1 MTKFLH
7 LQSSDASNYL
17 CDECVS
23 NLTVSYAF
31 LSLLK
36 DAKHFYETRSKIE
49 VVTEEVDEEEENLEL
64 SDVESDNL
72 NETENVDVK
81 SELNILTQSS
91 LTSCHEYQYCV
102 KSLCKFNY
110 IEKSHKGGSFL
121 HTMLLLLFKSKR
133 T

>member
-7 LQSSDASNYL
+7 LQSPDASDYL

-23 NLTVSYAF
+23 NLTGSYAF

-49 VVTEEVDEEEENLEL
+49 VVTEEIGEEEENLEL

-72 NETENVDVK
+72 NETEKFDVM
-81 SELNILTQSS
+81 SELNVLTTQSS
-91 LTSCHEYQYCV
+91 LTSCHECQYCV
-102 KSLCKFNY
+102 KAFASSRH
-110 IEKSHKGGSFL
+110 IRSVHRQEEIKS
-121 HTMLLLLFKSKR
+121 
-133 T
+133 